1 MIFNKEQIKLF
12 LPHRD
17 PFLFLDAIESI
28 IAAPEIGEIKIAK
41 DLLGAKVIA
50 HYLTDPNHAIFQGH
64 FPGRPI
70 LPGVV
75 QVEMMAQASSFVFTK
90 LLKQSLETT
99 RPNLEVALL
108 SIESAKF
115 RKPIYP
121 SMGLRIE
128 TLCIR
133 YRSNMMTCEGK
144 VFHENDLMSESTA
157 MAFVKI

>member
-17 PFLFLDAIESI
+17 PFLFVDKVESI
-28 IAAPEIGEIKIAK
+28 IILPEVTEIKTAK
-41 DLLGAKVIA
+41 DLVGAKVIA
-50 HYLTDPNHAIFQGH
+50 HYFTDPNHIIFKGH

-90 LLKQSLETT
+90 LLKQSLEVSKS
-99 RPNLEVALL
+99 NLEVALL
-108 SIESAKF
+108 SIDSAKF

-121 SMGLRIE
+121 SMDLKIE
-128 TLCIR
+128 TECVR
-133 YRSNMMTCEGK
+133 FRSNMMTCAGK
-144 VFHENDLMSESTA
+144 IFHQGELMSESIA
-157 MAFVKI
+157 MALVKI